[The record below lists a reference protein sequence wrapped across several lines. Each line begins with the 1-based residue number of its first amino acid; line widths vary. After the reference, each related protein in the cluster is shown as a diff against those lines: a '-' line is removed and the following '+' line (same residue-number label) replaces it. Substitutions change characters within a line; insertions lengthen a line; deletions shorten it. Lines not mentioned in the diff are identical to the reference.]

1 MDESQADALVA
12 RLREVHNMNP
22 ELEAI
27 AVISVE
33 GVGIASVMPQ
43 DSMDE
48 HLSAMSAAMVGLGER
63 IAQELGRGNL
73 DHLMIKG
80 ESGFVVL
87 MSVNDEAVLTSVFS
101 DEAKLG
107 LLLLDMRRAVADLAK
122 MM

>member
-33 GVGIASVMPQ
+33 GVGIASYMPQ
-43 DSMDE
+43 DLMDE

-63 IAQELGRGNL
+63 IARELGRGNL

-87 MSVNDEAVLTSVFS
+87 MSVNEEAVLTSVFS

-107 LLLLDMRRAVADLAK
+107 LLLLDMRRAVSDLAK